1 MYEEMQQRVEAYAS
15 LILRRYFCESDVEFL
30 ISTFDDDIVW
40 LGAGP
45 QQKAEGKEAVAACF
59 REGKEDLAPCHMY
72 GEQYVTR
79 ALTEE
84 YFFCEGESW
93 IQPREETGLYF
104 KTHQRITFIFRLDRD
119 KNELITVH
127 IHNSVDFS
135 DIQQGELFP
144 VQAGKEAYRKLE
156 ETLANKDR
164 QIELM
169 LSQLPGGMLICREDE
184 QYSVKWISDALCHLL
199 GYIGPEE
206 FDEFTG
212 GCCRGFILSED
223 YTAMR
228 QQAEASLEER
238 GTYNVEYRV
247 AKKDGSQF
255 WVSDMGKKV
264 TDEEGEEV
272 IYCFIGDISE
282 KKERELQAQLAG
294 REAAR
299 QARFLT
305 QLYNSIPCGILQ
317 FEPEPPHH
325 IVNFNRRVWE
335 FYGYHS
341 EEDYMKELY
350 NPLLMAL
357 EHDRDKIESK
367 IRSLRVGSGIITY
380 TRESRK
386 NDGSPMWVS
395 VIMERLINA
404 DGLDV
409 VQAIFTDITQMH
421 LLQEAQ
427 EQEQRIEN
435 QSLRAATCTA
445 YPLIMSINL
454 TKNTYNCFIEEQ
466 ICPYERSG
474 IYDELLRISTPD
486 VYPSYREDFEKFTS
500 RESIIKRF
508 AAGEREL
515 YMELQEKGYDGDYH
529 WISIQVI
536 CVDNPVG
543 TDVLAIELVK
553 VLDSQRAEQAR
564 QEQLLRDALAGAKA
578 ANSAKSDFLSR
589 MSHDIRTPMNAI
601 IGMSTIGQMKIE
613 DTPRV
618 QDCFRKIDASS
629 RYLLSLINDI
639 LDMSKI
645 ETGKMEINSRKFNF
659 AELYEE
665 ISSIIYPQA
674 VESMIGFEARQIE
687 PMEHYYVGDALR
699 IKQILMNLLSNALK
713 FTPAQGKILVSTREE
728 KRTNG
733 YAYVQITVEDS
744 GIGMS
749 EEFKE
754 RIFQPFEQE
763 SAESAR
769 NNVGSGLGLSIV
781 FNLVQL
787 MGGRIQVES
796 QKGRGSRF
804 MVSIPL
810 GLVDDDEEEEFR
822 RKNRELM
829 KDVEVLVVDDDEI
842 VCEQTSVILE
852 EIGAHSIWVSSG
864 REALE
869 QVSIAVSQGRT
880 IDVAMIDWK
889 MPDMDGIET
898 TRRIREITGTETM
911 IIIISAYDWSSIEEE
926 ARKAGANFF
935 IPKPLFRSTIYNTFS
950 RLGTV
955 CGSDKEPEEEETNFG
970 KRRVLLVEDNDLN
983 REIAQSLLEMHGI
996 QTDTAVNGAKAVEIY
1011 AEAPQEYYSA
1021 VLMDIRMPV
1030 MDGLEATRRIRD
1042 LEKKTGGKIPI
1053 LAMTANAFDEDKI
1066 QAYEAGMTGYLVKPL
1081 EMKALLDELQIIWQ

>member
-1 MYEEMQQRVEAYAS
+1 M
-15 LILRRYFCESDVEFL
+15 
-30 ISTFDDDIVW
+30 
-40 LGAGP
+40 
-45 QQKAEGKEAVAACF
+45 AACF

-386 NDGSPMWVS
+386 NDGTPMWVS

-515 YMELQEKGYDGDYH
+515 YMELQEKGYDGEYH

-553 VLDSQRAEQAR
+553 LLDSQRAEQAR

-659 AELYEE
+659 AELYEG

-804 MVSIPL
+804 MVSSL
-810 GLVDDDEEEEFR
+810 WGWWMMTR
-822 RKNRELM
+822 RKN
-829 KDVEVLVVDDDEI
+829 
-842 VCEQTSVILE
+842 
-852 EIGAHSIWVSSG
+852 SG
-864 REALE
+864 
-869 QVSIAVSQGRT
+869 G
-880 IDVAMIDWK
+880 
-889 MPDMDGIET
+889 
-898 TRRIREITGTETM
+898 
-911 IIIISAYDWSSIEEE
+911 
-926 ARKAGANFF
+926 
-935 IPKPLFRSTIYNTFS
+935 
-950 RLGTV
+950 
-955 CGSDKEPEEEETNFG
+955 
-970 KRRVLLVEDNDLN
+970 
-983 REIAQSLLEMHGI
+983 
-996 QTDTAVNGAKAVEIY
+996 
-1011 AEAPQEYYSA
+1011 
-1021 VLMDIRMPV
+1021 
-1030 MDGLEATRRIRD
+1030 
-1042 LEKKTGGKIPI
+1042 KTGS
-1053 LAMTANAFDEDKI
+1053 L
-1066 QAYEAGMTGYLVKPL
+1066 
-1081 EMKALLDELQIIWQ
+1081 

>member
-687 PMEHYYVGDALR
+687 PMCRSLLR
-699 IKQILMNLLSNALK
+699 TAVSVCLRNSRSVYSSLLNRR
-713 FTPAQGKILVSTREE
+713 AQRVPETMWEAVWDFPLYSTWFSLWEAGYRWRARRE
-728 KRTNG
+728 G
-733 YAYVQITVEDS
+733 AADS
-744 GIGMS
+744 WFRSLWGWWM
-749 EEFKE
+749 
-754 RIFQPFEQE
+754 
-763 SAESAR
+763 
-769 NNVGSGLGLSIV
+769 
-781 FNLVQL
+781 
-787 MGGRIQVES
+787 MT
-796 QKGRGSRF
+796 
-804 MVSIPL
+804 
-810 GLVDDDEEEEFR
+810 R
-822 RKNRELM
+822 RKN
-829 KDVEVLVVDDDEI
+829 
-842 VCEQTSVILE
+842 
-852 EIGAHSIWVSSG
+852 SG
-864 REALE
+864 
-869 QVSIAVSQGRT
+869 G
-880 IDVAMIDWK
+880 
-889 MPDMDGIET
+889 
-898 TRRIREITGTETM
+898 
-911 IIIISAYDWSSIEEE
+911 
-926 ARKAGANFF
+926 
-935 IPKPLFRSTIYNTFS
+935 
-950 RLGTV
+950 
-955 CGSDKEPEEEETNFG
+955 
-970 KRRVLLVEDNDLN
+970 
-983 REIAQSLLEMHGI
+983 
-996 QTDTAVNGAKAVEIY
+996 
-1011 AEAPQEYYSA
+1011 
-1021 VLMDIRMPV
+1021 
-1030 MDGLEATRRIRD
+1030 
-1042 LEKKTGGKIPI
+1042 KTGS
-1053 LAMTANAFDEDKI
+1053 L
-1066 QAYEAGMTGYLVKPL
+1066 
-1081 EMKALLDELQIIWQ
+1081 

>member
-500 RESIIKRF
+500 CLLYTSD
-508 AAGEREL
+508 AA
-515 YMELQEKGYDGDYH
+515 
-529 WISIQVI
+529 
-536 CVDNPVG
+536 
-543 TDVLAIELVK
+543 
-553 VLDSQRAEQAR
+553 
-564 QEQLLRDALAGAKA
+564 
-578 ANSAKSDFLSR
+578 
-589 MSHDIRTPMNAI
+589 
-601 IGMSTIGQMKIE
+601 
-613 DTPRV
+613 
-618 QDCFRKIDASS
+618 
-629 RYLLSLINDI
+629 
-639 LDMSKI
+639 
-645 ETGKMEINSRKFNF
+645 
-659 AELYEE
+659 
-665 ISSIIYPQA
+665 
-674 VESMIGFEARQIE
+674 
-687 PMEHYYVGDALR
+687 
-699 IKQILMNLLSNALK
+699 
-713 FTPAQGKILVSTREE
+713 
-728 KRTNG
+728 
-733 YAYVQITVEDS
+733 
-744 GIGMS
+744 
-749 EEFKE
+749 
-754 RIFQPFEQE
+754 
-763 SAESAR
+763 
-769 NNVGSGLGLSIV
+769 
-781 FNLVQL
+781 
-787 MGGRIQVES
+787 
-796 QKGRGSRF
+796 
-804 MVSIPL
+804 
-810 GLVDDDEEEEFR
+810 DE
-822 RKNRELM
+822 
-829 KDVEVLVVDDDEI
+829 
-842 VCEQTSVILE
+842 
-852 EIGAHSIWVSSG
+852 
-864 REALE
+864 
-869 QVSIAVSQGRT
+869 
-880 IDVAMIDWK
+880 
-889 MPDMDGIET
+889 
-898 TRRIREITGTETM
+898 
-911 IIIISAYDWSSIEEE
+911 
-926 ARKAGANFF
+926 
-935 IPKPLFRSTIYNTFS
+935 
-950 RLGTV
+950 
-955 CGSDKEPEEEETNFG
+955 
-970 KRRVLLVEDNDLN
+970 
-983 REIAQSLLEMHGI
+983 
-996 QTDTAVNGAKAVEIY
+996 
-1011 AEAPQEYYSA
+1011 
-1021 VLMDIRMPV
+1021 
-1030 MDGLEATRRIRD
+1030 
-1042 LEKKTGGKIPI
+1042 
-1053 LAMTANAFDEDKI
+1053 
-1066 QAYEAGMTGYLVKPL
+1066 
-1081 EMKALLDELQIIWQ
+1081 

>member
-852 EIGAHSIWVSSG
+852 EIGAHSIYLGV
-864 REALE
+864 
-869 QVSIAVSQGRT
+869 
-880 IDVAMIDWK
+880 
-889 MPDMDGIET
+889 
-898 TRRIREITGTETM
+898 IR
-911 IIIISAYDWSSIEEE
+911 
-926 ARKAGANFF
+926 
-935 IPKPLFRSTIYNTFS
+935 P
-950 RLGTV
+950 
-955 CGSDKEPEEEETNFG
+955 
-970 KRRVLLVEDNDLN
+970 
-983 REIAQSLLEMHGI
+983 
-996 QTDTAVNGAKAVEIY
+996 
-1011 AEAPQEYYSA
+1011 
-1021 VLMDIRMPV
+1021 
-1030 MDGLEATRRIRD
+1030 
-1042 LEKKTGGKIPI
+1042 
-1053 LAMTANAFDEDKI
+1053 
-1066 QAYEAGMTGYLVKPL
+1066 
-1081 EMKALLDELQIIWQ
+1081 